1 MDWIQTVKTI
11 DYSINSFVAAKDSTS
26 IILQRIGQMPM
37 PVEVL
42 VSLKDGSSQTYY
54 IPLTMM
60 RGSKPAGEMITKNSW
75 SWAKPYY
82 TFDVPFSKEDISYIT
97 IDPKGVVADV
107 DRINNTIQVGL

>member
-11 DYSINSFVAAKDSTS
+11 DYSINSFVSAKDSTS
-26 IILQRIGQMPM
+26 ITLQRIGQMPM
-37 PVEVL
+37 PVEVF

-60 RGSKPAGEMITKNSW
+60 RGRKPAEKMITKNSW

-82 TFDVPFSKEDISYIT
+82 TFTVPFSKEDISYIT